1 MVFNQVLLKGCGEF
15 FMMEPFKGVSNICI
29 TFLKHYKSVFFPSVT
44 PAAPSADNDQSR
56 GSVTQNGPS
65 TTCELHHTNAHYS
78 SDNDEDSGTEDG
90 ALRKEINR
98 LREK

>member
-1 MVFNQVLLKGCGEF
+1 MHDYI
-15 FMMEPFKGVSNICI
+15 FKAIAQIC
-29 TFLKHYKSVFFPSVT
+29 VFPSVT
-44 PAAPSADNDQSR
+44 PAADNDQSR

-65 TTCELHHTNAHYS
+65 TTCEPHHTNAHYS